1 DPLTPTIA
9 LQVEGNKLNWRV
21 PEIYL
26 SQGTMDKSTIR
37 LEVLTTKGKIS
48 VDPSDYDVTDWKDN
62 YIDLSPKAEQK
73 YSAPL
78 SAFNIKGIY
87 SEGALSGG
95 RSALTFEEQRER
107 VMAGVNKTKVPI
119 TGTQV

>member
-1 DPLTPTIA
+1 
-9 LQVEGNKLNWRV
+9 
-21 PEIYL
+21 
-26 SQGTMDKSTIR
+26 
-37 LEVLTTKGKIS
+37 
-48 VDPSDYDVTDWKDN
+48 VTDWKDN

-119 TGTQV
+119 TGTQVELVLQDAGYGMVTTIDNVTNRSFLATRDLPQ